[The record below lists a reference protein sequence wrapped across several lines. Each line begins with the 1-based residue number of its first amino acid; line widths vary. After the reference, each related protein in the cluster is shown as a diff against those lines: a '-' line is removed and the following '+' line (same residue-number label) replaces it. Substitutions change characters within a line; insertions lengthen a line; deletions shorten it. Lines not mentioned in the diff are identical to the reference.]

1 MEDIDKIPF
10 YKERTI
16 GERMTAALDFL
27 RDNWGVMF
35 RMAIYMLLPLS
46 IVQAVSMNSF
56 FGAYMGLL
64 FLGMEGTGMDGELAM
79 IMRFLGS
86 YGIMMLCFLL
96 GSILLQAFS
105 FTMVQVYNERENGL
119 EGVTFSSIWP
129 KMWHNIKRVL
139 KSTLVMVG
147 LIIVGGVL
155 SFVNPIAFILFIP
168 AIIVMSI
175 PMLLF
180 PCIYSFEDIKMKEA
194 ASRAIRLGFG
204 TWAGLFIINMV
215 VGFVMNIIEQ
225 VVAVPWG
232 IATFFVMIFTEVDDA
247 PEWAI
252 ITARVFS
259 FLFGVLMMFVTY
271 IAMMIQPLATT
282 YHYAHATERKD
293 SITVESDIDNFENL
307 E

>member
-1 MEDIDKIPF
+1 
-10 YKERTI
+10 
-16 GERMTAALDFL
+16 
-27 RDNWGVMF
+27 
-35 RMAIYMLLPLS
+35 
-46 IVQAVSMNSF
+46 
-56 FGAYMGLL
+56 
-64 FLGMEGTGMDGELAM
+64 
-79 IMRFLGS
+79 
-86 YGIMMLCFLL
+86 
-96 GSILLQAFS
+96 
-105 FTMVQVYNERENGL
+105 
-119 EGVTFSSIWP
+119 
-129 KMWHNIKRVL
+129 
-139 KSTLVMVG
+139 
-147 LIIVGGVL
+147 
-155 SFVNPIAFILFIP
+155 
-168 AIIVMSI
+168 
-175 PMLLF
+175 
-180 PCIYSFEDIKMKEA
+180 MKEA

-293 SITVESDIDNFENL
+293 SITVDSDIDNFENL
-307 E
+307 D